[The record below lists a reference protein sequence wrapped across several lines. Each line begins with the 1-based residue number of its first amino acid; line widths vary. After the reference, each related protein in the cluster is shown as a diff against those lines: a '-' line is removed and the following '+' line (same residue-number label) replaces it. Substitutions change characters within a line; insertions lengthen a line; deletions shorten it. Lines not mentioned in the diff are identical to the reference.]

1 MNWSEKNVLITGGSG
16 FLGSFLI
23 EQLDKKNVKNLV
35 IPTSKDYDL
44 RSRIDCR
51 NVLKDIDVVFHLAG
65 NQGGIGFLKENP
77 ADVFYDNIMMGT
89 NLIHESKEANI
100 EKLITLGTICSYP
113 KFSPLPFDEENIWD
127 GYPEETNASYGLAKK
142 MLLVQSQAYKEQY
155 GFNSIVLIPTNIYG
169 PKDNFDPKYS
179 GVIPTL
185 INKISTAKKQNE
197 KSITLWGDGTPSR
210 DFLFVE
216 DTANG
221 LVLAAEKYNESLP
234 VNLGAEEEITIKD
247 LSSLISELM
256 NFNGQIKW
264 DTTKPNGQPRRKVS
278 NKRAEQKF
286 GFKPLTNLNDG
297 LTKTITWYQ
306 NQLSD

>member
-1 MNWSEKNVLITGGSG
+1 M
-16 FLGSFLI
+16 
-23 EQLDKKNVKNLV
+23 
-35 IPTSKDYDL
+35 
-44 RSRIDCR
+44 
-51 NVLKDIDVVFHLAG
+51 
-65 NQGGIGFLKENP
+65 
-77 ADVFYDNIMMGT
+77 
-89 NLIHESKEANI
+89 
-100 EKLITLGTICSYP
+100 
-113 KFSPLPFDEENIWD
+113 
-127 GYPEETNASYGLAKK
+127 
-142 MLLVQSQAYKEQY
+142 
-155 GFNSIVLIPTNIYG
+155 
-169 PKDNFDPKYS
+169 
-179 GVIPTL
+179 IPTL

-306 NQLSD
+306 NMLSD